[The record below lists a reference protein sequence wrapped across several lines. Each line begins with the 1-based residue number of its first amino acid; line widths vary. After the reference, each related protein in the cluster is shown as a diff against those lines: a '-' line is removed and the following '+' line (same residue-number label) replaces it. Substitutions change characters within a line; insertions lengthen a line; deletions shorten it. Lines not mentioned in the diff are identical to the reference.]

1 MSLVTISEDAKALL
15 RARMDASG
23 IARPVVWIA
32 MAEPVGGGRRFAAGE
47 EDDDDWTH
55 KRKELWV
62 LQVAPDE
69 GIGEKDARL
78 AVAEGIRFVS
88 DFFPIRF
95 EITLKDGRLRVAA
108 AA

>member
-1 MSLVTISEDAKALL
+1 MSLVTISEDAKAHL
-15 RARMDASG
+15 RARMEASG

-32 MAEPVGGGRRFAAGE
+32 MAEPVGGGRLAPGD
-47 EDDDDWTH
+47 EDDADWTH
-55 KRKELWV
+55 KRRELWV

-69 GIGEKDARL
+69 GLRENDARL
-78 AVAEGIRFVS
+78 VVAEGMRFAS

-95 EITLKDGRLRVAA
+95 EISLKEGRLRVAA